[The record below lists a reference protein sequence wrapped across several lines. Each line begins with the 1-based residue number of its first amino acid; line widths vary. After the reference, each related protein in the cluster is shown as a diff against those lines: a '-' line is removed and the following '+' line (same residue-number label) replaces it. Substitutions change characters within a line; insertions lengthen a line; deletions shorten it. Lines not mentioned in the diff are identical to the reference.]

1 MSAAVPVR
9 NVLKNS
15 ILIWNNMKLERTTYF
30 QGPQIAG
37 FGNSAAYHF
46 KYPVL
51 KPRDIYEDLY
61 PYRHWNIMA
70 HTISIM
76 DVAPGLNTRR
86 KHIKVKATLFKQLC
100 ERVKQWLNIPVLRVF
115 NLR

>member
-1 MSAAVPVR
+1 
-9 NVLKNS
+9 
-15 ILIWNNMKLERTTYF
+15 MKLERTTYF
-30 QGPQIAG
+30 KGPFRFSLGQHTPKIAG
-37 FGNSAAYHF
+37 FGDSTAYHF

-76 DVAPGLNTRR
+76 DVAPGLNRR
-86 KHIKVKATLFKQLC
+86 RQPKATLFEQVR
-100 ERVKQWLNIPVLRVF
+100 ERVKKWILKIRY
-115 NLR
+115 